1 MNLIHKITIGALAK
15 DQRADLIT
23 EVLRTKERRASVTLK
38 TMQLQL
44 RKRMPFFFPR
54 WLAPFGEREQRVV
67 LPLGDH
73 SRPGD
78 FWIDEMDAHPKK
90 KAARSK
96 PQRSSAVLEVRQT

>member
-38 TMQLQL
+38 TMQIQL

-54 WLAPFGEREQRVV
+54 WLAHFGEREQKVV

-78 FWIDEMDAHPKK
+78 FRINEIYAHRKR
-90 KAARSK
+90 KAAHSK
-96 PQRSSAVLEVRQT
+96 PQRSSAV

>member
-38 TMQLQL
+38 TMQIQL

-54 WLAPFGEREQRVV
+54 WLAHFGEREQKVV
-67 LPLGDH
+67 LPLEDH

-78 FWIDEMDAHPKK
+78 FRINEIYAHRKR

-96 PQRSSAVLEVRQT
+96 PQRSSAV